1 MTSPAVFDRIH
12 GRNAFSGL
20 RTLLKN
26 PELSYRDIG
35 KKLGLTKQR
44 ISQLAQQMGIDA
56 AERISKRL
64 TVPKVVDKDYP
75 ANVSAVIR
83 KLKQIGIPVR
93 PYLVDA
99 TPSKQSAPEIADKGA
114 CEWPALRDSSAPA
127 P

>member
-44 ISQLAQQMGIDA
+44 ISQLAQADGHRWCRTYVQAID
-56 AERISKRL
+56 RFR
-64 TVPKVVDKDYP
+64 
-75 ANVSAVIR
+75 R
-83 KLKQIGIPVR
+83 
-93 PYLVDA
+93 
-99 TPSKQSAPEIADKGA
+99 
-114 CEWPALRDSSAPA
+114 
-127 P
+127 